1 MNFVFFSV
9 FYDDLLG
16 QVYGFLVLLLAAGE
30 ISLGLALLV
39 VYFRLR
45 GGIAVALLNLLKG

>member
-1 MNFVFFSV
+1 VFFSV